1 MAGTSLLRSSAKTL
15 QVDRVL
21 VLPYNNGLNTAK
33 EHTVDI
39 KQINSAIMFGTWTD
53 LELRSMVDAVKWNRA
68 QLGKSVKRSLSI
80 GDSVNFT
87 SSKTGR
93 NVTGIVTKIAI
104 KYVTVKTV
112 NGLWR
117 VPANMLSVV
126 EDMVP
131 A

>member
-1 MAGTSLLRSSAKTL
+1 M
-15 QVDRVL
+15 
-21 VLPYNNGLNTAK
+21 
-33 EHTVDI
+33 DI
-39 KQINSAIMFGTWTD
+39 KQVNSAIMFGTWTD
-53 LELRSMVDAVKWNRA
+53 IELRSMIDAVKFNRA
-68 QLGKSVKRSLSI
+68 QLSKQGKRSLMI

-112 NGLWR
+112 QGLWK
-117 VPANMLSVV
+117 VPANMLTVV
-126 EDMVP
+126 EDMV